1 MMMKVMVVVVVDGWV
16 IMYGHTGHLV
26 VAVMMTV
33 VVVVVVD
40 GLDHSVRSYGSSGG
54 GGDDEGDGG
63 GRC

>member
-40 GLDHSVRSYGSSGG
+40 GLDHSVRSYGWW
-54 GGDDEGDGG
+54 
-63 GRC
+63 R